1 MMKLSTT
8 NLTIRL
14 ACLLLVM
21 TVPVRAD
28 YVIDEVATDL
38 DFPWSVAF
46 LPNGDYLVAERSG
59 RLLRLAGNEQSE
71 IGGVPDTYVAGQGG
85 FFDIVLDP
93 DFGTNRLVYLS
104 YADGK
109 KRANRT
115 AIYRG
120 RLEANR
126 ITGGEVI
133 LRVEP
138 DKNTAHHY
146 GGRMAFLPDGTLL
159 VTTGEGFTFRDQ
171 AQDLDSQFGKTL
183 RIHPDGSVPEDN
195 PYRAR
200 AGAAAKVWT
209 WGHRNPQGLA
219 VDAATGTVWL
229 HEHGPRGGDEVN
241 RLAAGANYGW
251 PAITYGVDYSGAQI
265 SPYTEYEGMEQPV
278 TYWDPSIAPSGL
290 TVYDGAA
297 FPEWQGN
304 LFVGALKDKDVRRLV
319 IANGKLV
326 EEETLFTEI
335 GERIR
340 DVRTGP
346 DGFLYLL
353 TDSRNGRLLRIRP
366 D

>member
-1 MMKLSTT
+1 MKVTT
-8 NLTIRL
+8 SI
-14 ACLLLVM
+14 ACLLLVLSL
-21 TVPVRAD
+21 PVRAG
-28 YVIDEVATDL
+28 YVIDEVATGL
-38 DFPWSVAF
+38 EFPWSVAF
-46 LPNGDYLVAERSG
+46 LPNGEYLVAERGG
-59 RLLRLAGNEQSE
+59 RLLRIAGNDRVE

-93 DFGTNRLVYLS
+93 DFSENRLVYLS
-104 YADGK
+104 FADGR

-115 AIYRG
+115 AIFRG
-120 RLEANR
+120 RLEADR
-126 ITGGEVI
+126 IASGEVI

-171 AQDLDSQFGKTL
+171 AQDLGSQFGKTL
-183 RIHPDGSVPEDN
+183 RIHPDGSVPADN
-195 PYRAR
+195 PFRASG
-200 AGAAAKVWT
+200 GAAGKVWT
-209 WGHRNPQGLA
+209 YGHRNPQGLA
-219 VDAATGTVWL
+219 VDAATGDIWL

-241 RLAAGANYGW
+241 RLEAGANYGW
-251 PAITYGVDYSGAQI
+251 PAITYGVDYSGARI

-278 TYWDPSIAPSGL
+278 IYWDPSIAPSGL
-290 TVYDGAA
+290 TIYRGAA
-297 FPEWQGN
+297 FPEWSGN
-304 LFVGALKDKDVRRLV
+304 LFVGALKDRDVRRLV
-319 IANGKLV
+319 IADGKLV
-326 EEETLFTEI
+326 EEETLFAEI

-353 TDSRNGRLLRIRP
+353 TDSRNGQLLRVRP

>member
-1 MMKLSTT
+1 MKLTT
-8 NLTIRL
+8 RL
-14 ACLLLVM
+14 ALLLLL
-21 TVPVRAD
+21 TVAPARAQ
-28 YVIDEVATDL
+28 YAIDEIASGL

-59 RLLRLAGNEQSE
+59 RLLRIAGSE
-71 IGGVPDTYVAGQGG
+71 RHEIAGVPDTYVAGQGG

-93 DFGTNRLVYLS
+93 SFGDNRLVYLS
-104 YADGK
+104 FADGG

-115 AIYRG
+115 AVIRG
-120 RLEANR
+120 RLEADR
-126 ITGGEVI
+126 IVDSDVI
-133 LRVEP
+133 LQVEP

-159 VTTGEGFTFRDQ
+159 ITTGEGFAFRDQ
-171 AQDLDSQFGKTL
+171 AQDINSQFGKTL
-183 RIHPDGSVPEDN
+183 RIHADGSIPEDN
-195 PYRAR
+195 PYRAK
-200 AGAAAKVWT
+200 GGPAAKVWT

-219 VDAATGTVWL
+219 VDTVNGTVWL

-241 RLAAGANYGW
+241 RLVAGANYGW
-251 PAITYGVDYSGAQI
+251 PAITYGVDYSGARI

-290 TVYDGAA
+290 TVYRGAA
-297 FPEWQGN
+297 FPDWSGN
-304 LFVGALKDKDVRRLV
+304 LFVGALKDRDVRRLV
-319 IANGKLV
+319 VVDGKV
-326 EEETLFTEI
+326 IEEEVLFANI

-340 DVRTGP
+340 DIRTSP
-346 DGFLYLL
+346 DGFLYIL

>member
-1 MMKLSTT
+1 MKTT
-8 NLTIRL
+8 TRL
-14 ACLLLVM
+14 ACLLLL
-21 TVPVRAD
+21 TVAPAQAQF
-28 YVIDEVATDL
+28 VIDEVASGL

-59 RLLRLAGNEQSE
+59 RLLRLAGNERHE

-93 DFGTNRLVYLS
+93 AFGDNRLVYLS
-104 YADGK
+104 FADGG

-115 AIYRG
+115 AVIRG
-120 RLEANR
+120 RLEADR
-126 ITGGEVI
+126 IVDSEVI

-159 VTTGEGFTFRDQ
+159 ITTGEGFTFRDQ
-171 AQDLDSQFGKTL
+171 AQDIDSQFGKTL
-183 RIHPDGSVPEDN
+183 RIHSDGSVPVDN
-195 PYRAR
+195 PYRAKG
-200 AGAAAKVWT
+200 GAAAKVWT

-219 VDAATGTVWL
+219 VDTLNGTVWL

-241 RLAAGANYGW
+241 RLVAGANYGW
-251 PAITYGVDYSGAQI
+251 PAITYGVDYSGARI

-290 TVYDGAA
+290 TVYRGAA
-297 FPEWQGN
+297 FPDWTGN
-304 LFVGALKDKDVRRLV
+304 LFVGALKDRDVRRLV
-319 IANGKLV
+319 VVDGKV
-326 EEETLFTEI
+326 TEEEVLFESI

-340 DVRTGP
+340 DIRTSP
-346 DGFLYLL
+346 DGFLYIL
-353 TDSRNGRLLRIRP
+353 TDSRDGKLLRIRP